1 MIKKGLTILSILRW
15 LTILVVVGLIV
26 YAIVIFRH
34 SPEAPAAKME
44 RAMVTDL
51 TQVMEL
57 CSMEFVEDLPI
68 RGHIGSKNIFAR
80 IKLNGN
86 ISFDLDS
93 AKAEIRNDTIYVT
106 LPPERV
112 RVTESTDPDSYQ
124 VIDTWNDKR
133 ADRGACGRKLQRS
146 PRRGHRPLPRRLPLP
161 PVTIITGLF
170 EYNYNC
176 NSLLFIW
183 RLISISESQLLL
195 LILREECVDVESYYI
210 L

>member
-112 RVTESTDPDSYQ
+112 RVTESHNFVRSAYSKGHVKRARKEAAQTVARVVGSFSGAPVV
-124 VIDTWNDKR
+124 VIDP
-133 ADRGACGRKLQRS
+133 S
-146 PRRGHRPLPRRLPLP
+146 PAGYPSR
-161 PVTIITGLF
+161 
-170 EYNYNC
+170 
-176 NSLLFIW
+176 
-183 RLISISESQLLL
+183 Q
-195 LILREECVDVESYYI
+195 
-210 L
+210 

>member
-26 YAIVIFRH
+26 YAIVISRH

-124 VIDTWNDKR
+124 VIDTWNDKLFGSDNLTTAEENSIKR
-133 ADRGACGRKLQRS
+133 AASRNFVRSAYSKGHVKRARKEAAQTVARVVGSFSGAPVVVIDPS
-146 PRRGHRPLPRRLPLP
+146 PAGYPSR
-161 PVTIITGLF
+161 
-170 EYNYNC
+170 
-176 NSLLFIW
+176 
-183 RLISISESQLLL
+183 Q
-195 LILREECVDVESYYI
+195 
-210 L
+210 